1 MVGGSE
7 FHGDGPWLHESVTKY
22 ICLLQGVTDGNVP
35 MANLHIV
42 FLFFAGV
49 MFSISLLS
57 LFGYHCFLVSR
68 NRSTLGMICILL
80 SSSVC
85 CSADLEFPEADFS
98 CGPGTP
104 WAQLWWASCRNYDS
118 FFVIIIIL
126 LFFIDKWK
134 GTLTSPLGMS
144 EYSHTQIAPSC
155 KTDAEMLREWLDAS
169 LVHSYTEPTV
179 CVLTP

>member
-1 MVGGSE
+1 MGHTWSVAVSSTGMVL
-7 FHGDGPWLHESVTKY
+7 DYMKVTKY

-80 SSSVC
+80 PSSVC

-98 CGPGTP
+98 V
-104 WAQLWWASCRNYDS
+104 D
-118 FFVIIIIL
+118 
-126 LFFIDKWK
+126 
-134 GTLTSPLGMS
+134 
-144 EYSHTQIAPSC
+144 
-155 KTDAEMLREWLDAS
+155 RE
-169 LVHSYTEPTV
+169 P
-179 CVLTP
+179 P